1 MMRLCYTVATP
12 DTADPSMLALRRPL
26 GESFALLARHGYA
39 AAELM
44 VRDPTGLNAAEIRR
58 LASDAGITIPAVSTG
73 QLRKEDGLSLC
84 HTDPV
89 ARRQSVDRTMRVI
102 DFAAEFGAQVN
113 IGTLRGHLPAGREP
127 ALAAARESF
136 EIILEHAASAGV
148 RVAVEPQCR
157 YVINWL
163 NTLQEALEWS
173 RQFGEPR
180 LGLLF
185 DLYHALLEEQS
196 VHAALVRASPHVTWV
211 QFSDTNRRAPGH
223 GHWNFIETLRVLEA
237 LNYDG
242 FISIECQQVP
252 DSETALASAAAHLR
266 PFLA

>member
-12 DTADPSMLALRRPL
+12 DTGDTSMLALRQPL
-26 GESFALLARHGYA
+26 GESLALLAHHGYA

-44 VRDPTGLNAAEIRR
+44 VRDPARLDAAEIRR
-58 LASDAGITIPAVSTG
+58 LASDAGLTIPAISTG

-84 HTDPV
+84 HPDP
-89 ARRQSVDRTMRVI
+89 AIRQQSVDRTMRVI

-136 EIILEHAASAGV
+136 EMILDHAAAVGV

-163 NTLQEALEWS
+163 NTVQEAVDWNA
-173 RQFGEPR
+173 QFGERQPSV
-180 LGLLF
+180 LF
-185 DLYHALLEEQS
+185 DLYHAMLEEQS
-196 VHAALVRASPHVTWV
+196 VHAALIRACPFVTWV
-211 QFSDTNRRAPGH
+211 QFSDTNRRAPGQ
-223 GHWNFIETLRVLEA
+223 GHWNFAETLRVLGA
-237 LNYDG
+237 LGYEG
-242 FISIECQQVP
+242 FISIECLQIP
-252 DSETALASAAAHLR
+252 DSETALANAAAHLR
-266 PFLA
+266 PLLA